1 MQTPAIRFLRNIAA
15 TLATLSGVAL
25 IGALWFRE
33 LDGVALTDAV
43 AGSVYLFVGIGL
55 YGSSRFTL
63 FVATAVAAAG
73 LATVAGRSGNPDA
86 LSQLR
91 MLADLIIILCSAWVL
106 WRLRNKHRR

>member
-25 IGALWFRE
+25 IGALWLRE
-33 LDGVALTDAV
+33 LDGVALMDAV

-73 LATVAGRSGNPDA
+73 LAMVAGRPGNPDA
-86 LSQLR
+86 LLQLR
-91 MLADLIIILCSAWVL
+91 MLVDLIIILCSAWVL
-106 WRLRNKHRR
+106 WRLRNKHRH